1 MIPRSIFSRQGDAM
15 NAKVGVVLGAT
26 RGIGLALAEALA
38 GYWGGGGI
46 VYLTARDDASGRSAV
61 ATLDAR
67 GVRAQHLLFDLA
79 DPEAASRVANRLR
92 RDHGGVDVVVQ
103 NGAYMPRAGVPAVAD
118 ARPMIEANSHG
129 TLRVLQAFLP
139 VLRAQARLVVV
150 ASSLGVLG
158 KLPPALR
165 TRFEAA
171 RDDPAAVNR
180 LMDDYVAAVEAGD
193 AQAQGWP
200 DWVNIPSKVGQ
211 VALVRAFARWARTA
225 GALPDGA
232 LVNAANP
239 GVTFTD
245 ATRDFMGT
253 IFKPEDAQ
261 TPEQAA
267 RSLLWLATLPSGTTA
282 PQGELVEHRRVIP
295 FGDEA

>member
-1 MIPRSIFSRQGDAM
+1 M
-15 NAKVGVVLGAT
+15 NTKVGIVLGAT

-38 GYWGGGGI
+38 RHWGEDGI
-46 VYLTARDDASGRSAV
+46 VYLSARDDESGRSAV
-61 ATLDAR
+61 AALDAR
-67 GVRAQHLLFDLA
+67 GVRVRHLLFDLA
-79 DPEAASRVANRLR
+79 DPEAAPRVANQVRHQ
-92 RDHGGVDVVVQ
+92 HGGVDVVVQ
-103 NGAYMPRAGVPAVAD
+103 NGAYMPRAGVPAVDD

-139 VLRAQARLVVV
+139 VLREQARLVVV

-158 KLPPALR
+158 KLPPSLR
-165 TRFEAA
+165 PRFQAA
-171 RDDPAAVNR
+171 RSDPAAVNR
-180 LMDDYVAAVEAGD
+180 IMDDYVAAVEAGN
-193 AQAQGWP
+193 AQDEGWP

-211 VALVRAFARWARTA
+211 VALVRAFARWAQAA

-239 GVTFTD
+239 GVTLTD

-253 IFKPEDAQ
+253 VFKPEDAQ

-267 RSLLWLATLPSGTTA
+267 RSLLWLATLPAGTAA
-282 PQGELVEHRRVIP
+282 PQGELVEHRRVIA